1 MPHLT
6 LSQRYQIGALRHL
19 KPAQI
24 ALKIGKH
31 RSVVTRELARNANS
45 VAEYQPQTAQKA
57 YRDRRPKNA
66 VKATPA
72 MTKTIEEG
80 IRQQWSPE
88 QIKGRCQQKDYP
100 MLSTAAIYN
109 YIWRDHQQ
117 GGTLYTHLR
126 HANKPYRKRYGK
138 PDARTKAA
146 KRAAKPSIDTRP
158 EVVSQK
164 TRFGDWELDTV
175 IGPNH
180 KGVLVTLTERT
191 TNYLLMRRVG
201 DKSAEKTRQVIIELL
216 RQSGLPV
223 HTLTSD
229 NGTEFADYA
238 QIARALKADFYF
250 AHPYHAWERG
260 ANEHN
265 NKLIRQFIPKK
276 LDFSQMPDEE
286 VKTYQNRLNDRP
298 RKKLNYS
305 TPSEHVKI
313 ILSTPIVAFQ
323 T

>member
-1 MPHLT
+1 MSHLT

-24 ALKIGKH
+24 ALRIGKH
-31 RSVVTRELARNANS
+31 RSVVTPELARNANS
-45 VAEYQPQTAQKA
+45 VADYQPQTAHKA
-57 YRDRRPKNA
+57 YLNRRPKNA
-66 VKATPA
+66 TKATPIIYQ
-72 MTKTIEEG
+72 TIQAG
-80 IRQQWSPE
+80 LDQHWSPE
-88 QIKGRCQQKDYP
+88 QIQGRCQQTGQSI
-100 MLSTAAIYN
+100 LSTSAIYN
-109 YIWRDHQQ
+109 YIWHDYRQ
-117 GGTLYTHLR
+117 GGILYKQLR
-126 HANKPYRKRYGK
+126 HAHKPYRKRYGK
-138 PDARTKAA
+138 PDGRQKAVKQA
-146 KRAAKPSIDTRP
+146 GRPSIENRP
-158 EVVSQK
+158 KIVDEK

-180 KGVLVTLTERT
+180 KGVLVTLTERSS
-191 TNYLLMRRVG
+191 NYLLMKRVD
-201 DKSAEKTRQVIIELL
+201 DKSARNTRLAIISCLKE
-216 RQSGLPV
+216 SGLPV

-229 NGTEFADYA
+229 NGTEFAEYEQVA
-238 QIARALKADFYF
+238 KALKANFYF

-276 LDFSQMPDEE
+276 MDFSQMGGQE
-286 VKTYQNRLNDRP
+286 VKTYQERINDRP

-305 TPSEHVKI
+305 TPNEHIKS